1 MYFGEP
7 ENHTNHVLP
16 YFLVTKPKKGE
27 FPLPT
32 LNGKKTWLLLP
43 DLRLL
48 FKSRRSPGPLYGRSC
63 ILSLGGRSQN
73 GGACD

>member
-1 MYFGEP
+1 MYFREP

-16 YFLVTKPKKGE
+16 YFLVTKPKNGE

-32 LNGKKTWLLLP
+32 LNRKKTWLLLP

-48 FKSRRSPGPLYGRSC
+48 FKSKQPWPPLRPVLYSVTWWVFSEWRC
-63 ILSLGGRSQN
+63 L
-73 GGACD
+73 